1 MLSFGQVNP
10 LFSAQNTTRPATR
23 KAWHRVHRNLI
34 WHLLTISNLEII
46 TSKLLYW
53 LYLLTLI
60 TQRLLLVL
68 RKSIA
73 TL

>member
-23 KAWHRVHRNLI
+23 KAWHHVHRNLI
-34 WHLLTISNLEII
+34 WQLLTISNLEII
-46 TSKLLYW
+46 TLKLV
-53 LYLLTLI
+53 YLLTLI
-60 TQRLLLVL
+60 TQWLLLVL
-68 RKSIA
+68 LKSIA